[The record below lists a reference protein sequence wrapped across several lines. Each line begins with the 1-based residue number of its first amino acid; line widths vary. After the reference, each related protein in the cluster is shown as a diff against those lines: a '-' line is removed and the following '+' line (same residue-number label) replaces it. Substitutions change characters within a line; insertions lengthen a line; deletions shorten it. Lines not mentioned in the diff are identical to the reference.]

1 MLKIL
6 LGVGLGFL
14 LFTNQDARQITA
26 DVLRATGDAI
36 APADESKGERA
47 GESSHGAVRFAR
59 GSSRRYLSIATSAAA
74 PLSPHWCAT
83 VSHISSTTAAW

>member
-26 DVLRATGDAI
+26 DLLRATGDAI
-36 APADESKGERA
+36 APAVEDRTLEDRIKEVLVGD
-47 GESSHGAVRFAR
+47 
-59 GSSRRYLSIATSAAA
+59 
-74 PLSPHWCAT
+74 
-83 VSHISSTTAAW
+83 